1 MGFAE
6 FIPERQ
12 LNTES
17 SFKSSKAED
26 GFLLLSSVS
35 SLHKVQEVVGEHC
48 ASQPG
53 NATEPCNVVTFLA
66 FGNFFCP
73 LLAYPDCLRLLSSK
87 EGGGGEKESRFGTSR
102 IYFLRA
108 LVIAFTFC
116 SEDVWVESH
125 YFSFLLA
132 WRP

>member
-48 ASQPG
+48 VSQSG

-87 EGGGGEKESRFGTSR
+87 EGGKKKG
-102 IYFLRA
+102 I
-108 LVIAFTFC
+108 
-116 SEDVWVESH
+116 
-125 YFSFLLA
+125 
-132 WRP
+132 